1 MIKKIPNSE
10 PSKLKQGALTWTF
23 INIGLLLMAISY
35 TFFQVPN
42 NFALGGIGGLSV
54 VLARFITPHVGWL
67 TEEIILAVLDA
78 LLILVGLIFL
88 GKGMTVK
95 TIVCSLIYSAET
107 VGFRELRDAIQ
118 LKLPFTVTVGNPL
131 GHPMLELCIA
141 VLITGA
147 GHALVFNSHAST
159 GGTDIIALIIKKFSS
174 WNISVALMAVD
185 FLIACIPFFTF
196 HDNALIHNNFSVGMY
211 SVLGVFA
218 KSFVI
223 DGVIDNITKT
233 KYVTI
238 ITVNP
243 DIVKEVILQNIK
255 RGFTKFEAYG
265 GYTDEPR
272 TVVLTVCRREQAV
285 RLKAK
290 LHKVDPTA
298 FVIITDA
305 KEILGKGFTEKV

>member
-1 MIKKIPNSE
+1 MIKEVPENGG
-10 PSKLKQGALTWTF
+10 SKLKQNVMNWVF
-23 INIGLLLMAISY
+23 INVGLLLMAVSY
-35 TFFQVPN
+35 CFFQVPN
-42 NFALGGIGGLSV
+42 HFALGGMGGLSV
-54 VLARFITPHVGWL
+54 ILAKFITPYVWWL
-67 TEEIILAVLDA
+67 NEEVILAIIDVF
-78 LLILVGLIFL
+78 LIFVGLIFL
-88 GKGMTVK
+88 GKQMTVN

-107 VGFRELRDAIQ
+107 VGFRQLRDAVH
-118 LKLPFTVTVGNPL
+118 LSLPLTVTQANPL
-131 GHPMLELCIA
+131 GHPMLELCVA

-159 GGTDIIALIIKKFSS
+159 GGTDIIALIIKKYSS

-196 HDNALIHNNFSVGMY
+196 ADPAGINNNFSVGMY

-238 ITVNP
+238 ITVHP
-243 DIVKEVILQNIK
+243 DVVKEVILQNIK

-272 TVVLTVCRREQAV
+272 TVVLTVCRKAQAV

-290 LHKVDPTA
+290 LHAVDPSA
-298 FVIITDA
+298 FVIITNA
-305 KEILGKGFTEKV
+305 NEILGKGFSEKM